1 MLGFVDGEVL
11 ICKGRL
17 TDLENVPFLKL
28 ILTDNLDRLSR
39 LLRLN
44 TYEHRLKRSSL
55 KSLVPCVLAV

>member
-1 MLGFVDGEVL
+1 MLGFVDGDVL

-39 LLRLN
+39 LLACCGSILMN
-44 TYEHRLKRSSL
+44 TG
-55 KSLVPCVLAV
+55 